1 MGSHI
6 ASFKKFMKSEE
17 KKAEEI
23 GAAPMVDEQAAPD
36 APGAG
41 DNIAGTTNTTTP
53 PAAPVVASV
62 EANPAVIAARQA
74 AAAAVANRDK
84 VVAAKQAELDKL
96 KTDQDTLVNTA
107 NTNLNKALQ
116 DAGKATAT
124 T

>member
-23 GAAPMVDEQAAPD
+23 GAAPMVDEQAAPA

-41 DNIAGTTNTTTP
+41 DNIGGTATPAATP

-84 VVAAKQAELDKL
+84 VVSAKQAELDKL

-116 DAGKATAT
+116 DAGKATAA
-124 T
+124 

>member
-23 GAAPMVDEQAAPD
+23 GAAPMVDEQAAP
-36 APGAG
+36 GAG
-41 DNIAGTTNTTTP
+41 DNPDGTSTPAATP

-74 AAAAVANRDK
+74 AAAAVAET
-84 VVAAKQAELDKL
+84 VEAPVEAPAEAVAVEEAK
-96 KTDQDTLVNTA
+96 
-107 NTNLNKALQ
+107 
-116 DAGKATAT
+116 
-124 T
+124 

>member
-23 GAAPMVDEQAAPD
+23 GAAPMVDEQAAPA

-41 DNIAGTTNTTTP
+41 DNIGGTSTPAATP

-96 KTDQDTLVNTA
+96 KTDQDTFVNTA

-116 DAGKATAT
+116 DAGKATT

>member
-23 GAAPMVDEQAAPD
+23 GAAPMVDEQAAP
-36 APGAG
+36 GVG
-41 DNIAGTTNTTTP
+41 DNIDTPAATP

-96 KTDQDTLVNTA
+96 KADQDTLVNTA

-116 DAGKATAT
+116 DAGKATAA
-124 T
+124 

>member
-23 GAAPMVDEQAAPD
+23 GAAPMVDEQAVPA

-41 DNIAGTTNTTTP
+41 DNIGGTATPAATP

-84 VVAAKQAELDKL
+84 VVSAKQAELDKL

-116 DAGKATAT
+116 DAGKATAA
-124 T
+124 